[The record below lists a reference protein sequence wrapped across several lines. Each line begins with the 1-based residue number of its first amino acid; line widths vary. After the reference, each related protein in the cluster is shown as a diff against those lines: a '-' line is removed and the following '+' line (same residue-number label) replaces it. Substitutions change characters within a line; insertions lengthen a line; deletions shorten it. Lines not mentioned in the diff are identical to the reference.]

1 MAELE
6 YYYNYINEDVIKTA
20 YDYLISLKI
29 FTEDELNSYY
39 YTDILKLIN
48 INNLISNI
56 MGNVKY
62 ISYKNSNPYPRNPI
76 DEIYS
81 KYYCNKFILKDIHLS
96 NFTSTEKNNLK
107 ILNLLHYNFTST
119 NENEFHKRIDELA
132 IRKLYKYKLFII
144 QTDINNSLLLKIQKL
159 EKKNEELT
167 ERYLKTLPNYP

>member
-62 ISYKNSNPYPRNPI
+62 ISYKNNNLYPRNPI
-76 DEIYS
+76 DEINS